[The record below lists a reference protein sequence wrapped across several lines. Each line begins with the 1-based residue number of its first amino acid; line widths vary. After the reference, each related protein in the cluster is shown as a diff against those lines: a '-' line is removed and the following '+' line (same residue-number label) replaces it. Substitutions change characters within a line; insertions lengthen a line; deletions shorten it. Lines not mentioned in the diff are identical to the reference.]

1 MRKHLRL
8 VALLIPMVLVASNS
22 YAAVKAGAACS
33 KAGSKSESGGKS
45 YTCIKSGKKLVW
57 DKGVLVPVAKPAP
70 SASAKPVV
78 VQAKEG
84 DSCEKMGV
92 QGKDSQGLLE
102 CRKFAGNLLKY
113 IRITNNFSPISN
125 PKSPDSLKLCQLP
138 DQRTE
143 TLPSLRQLSI
153 AYPAKPI
160 PNFPASTGTF
170 KVVVVG
176 IDFSDAKGKGSPS
189 EIWKEDLVKASA
201 WLKWFTNDKVKFDF
215 VTYPQWLRAPKES
228 GKYEIEDLGGRSPE
242 EVQTGGLTTQQMS
255 EDYIRAIENTADLK
269 DAISIW
275 VYFPLDIKKPMGAF
289 NPQSAN
295 VQTKKFGLVK
305 SQIVAISAD
314 AYMAQR
320 PRFSY
325 FLHEIIHSFGLQ
337 GHSPKFIPTGGY
349 LNKNGMMSNN
359 DGWTQ
364 VLLPWDSLVWDVA
377 KESDVYCVDKPK
389 LTSIDL
395 KLVPLEREQQGL
407 RSAIIKLNDHQ
418 ALVVESHRSDKWGVG
433 EGAGFAGTMVSL
445 IDTTVT
451 TYFENNESWR
461 DPCVTSTGR
470 YLTVVGG
477 NHGKHQPIGT
487 PLNYNQTRIY
497 NGITIS
503 GDEDNWDLNHI
514 MYPGESISSAGVKV
528 TLLSGGDNDTVRI
541 ENIDNAITVAAQP
554 ELPKECASRYQP
566 YDPNG
571 KASVETGNTGFNI
584 SKDLTPPTDLK
595 ISSSNGSASLSWNY
609 SSTGSVKIEFYR
621 IRGECVKGGA
631 KCGTYVNDI
640 WNIPSNEGSPMALQ
654 ITQAM
659 LGNPPSGGQWKFQL
673 SANNQSKGLR
683 SAEISFD
690 PVTLG

>member
-1 MRKHLRL
+1 MKKIFI
-8 VALLIPMVLVASNS
+8 VAVSLFFLGTSITPSAIG
-22 YAAVKAGAACS
+22 AVKAGSSCS
-33 KAGSKSESGGKS
+33 KAGIKSVSAGKT
-45 YTCIKSGKKLVW
+45 YTCVKSGKKLVW
-57 DKGVLVPVAKPAP
+57 DKGIAITKPSPAG
-70 SASAKPVV
+70 SASKPI
-78 VQAKEG
+78 ATNAAEG
-84 DSCEKMGV
+84 DSCEKMGL
-92 QGKDSQGLLE
+92 QGKDSKGILE
-102 CRKFAGNLLKY
+102 CRKFAGNVLKF
-113 IRITNNFSPISN
+113 IRISNDFSPVSN
-125 PKSPDSLKLCQLP
+125 LKSPDPLSLCQLP
-138 DQRTE
+138 DMRTE

-176 IDFSDAKGKGSPS
+176 IDFSDARGKGSPS
-189 EIWKEDLVKASA
+189 EIWKDDLVKASQ
-201 WLKWFTNDKVKFDF
+201 WLKWFTNDKVKLDF

-228 GKYEIEDLGGRSPE
+228 GNYEIEDLSGRAPG
-242 EVQTGGLTTQQMS
+242 EVQSGGMTTQQMS

-305 SQIVAISAD
+305 SQIVAISGD

-418 ALVVESHRSDKWGVG
+418 ALVVESHRSDKWGIG

-451 TYFENNESWR
+451 TYFENNNSWR

-470 YLTVVGG
+470 YLTVVNG

-497 NGITIS
+497 NGISIS

-528 TLLSGGDNDTVRI
+528 TLLTGGDNDTVRI
-541 ENIDNAITVAAQP
+541 ENVDNAITVAAQP

-566 YDPNG
+566 YDPNT
-571 KASVETGNTGFNI
+571 KAGVDGGTPGFKVSTDI
-584 SKDLTPPTDLK
+584 TSPTNLK
-595 ISSSNGSASLSWNY
+595 ISSNSSSVSLNWDY
-609 SSTGSVKIEFYR
+609 SSKGSVKIEFYR
-621 IRGECVKGGA
+621 IRGVCSKGGTS
-631 KCGTYVNDI
+631 CGNYVNDI
-640 WNIPSNEGSPMALQ
+640 WNLPSNEGAPMSLQ
-654 ITQAM
+654 VSLSM
-659 LGNPPSGGQWKFQL
+659 LGNPPAGGQWKFYI
-673 SANNQSKGLR
+673 SANNQTR
-683 SAEISFD
+683 SLSAAEMSFD
-690 PVTLG
+690 PVTL